1 MLTQTKAKI
10 ALQSKSG
17 VATFEC
23 SPGERLLFAGL
34 AQGLSLPYECATG
47 TCGTCRG
54 RVMEGN
60 YETAWLEAPGAAK
73 LKRERGDVLLCQT
86 HPGSDCVVRVAANVA
101 QITAGALPMRR
112 SGRVEVARLLT
123 PDVMHVEIE
132 LSVPMSF
139 AAGQFVVVETPAVKG
154 GRAYSMV
161 NHGEELNRLSFV
173 IKRKPGGAFG
183 DWLFQAA
190 AAGAEISL
198 FGPLGHAVWRPEEDR
213 DWLAIAGGSGIA
225 GIMSIIDHA
234 TRAGH
239 FDRRRGHVF
248 FGVRT
253 LADAFYVDELAE
265 YVARS
270 NGNLEVTVA
279 LSHEPVA
286 PGAEMKGLRLG
297 QGFVHDVTRSAMSGR
312 YGDITAFLAG
322 PGPMVD
328 AAIRMLL
335 VEAKLPPDRLRYDK
349 FG

>member
-132 LSVPMSF
+132 LSVPM
-139 AAGQFVVVETPAVKG
+139 TPHWNPAMTAVIG
-154 GRAYSMV
+154 
-161 NHGEELNRLSFV
+161 LSASTHCHF
-173 IKRKPGGAFG
+173 IGICEIEYMTP
-183 DWLFQAA
+183 
-190 AAGAEISL
+190 EIS
-198 FGPLGHAVWRPEEDR
+198 GSTWRNT
-213 DWLAIAGGSGIA
+213 GT
-225 GIMSIIDHA
+225 M
-234 TRAGH
+234 
-239 FDRRRGHVF
+239 
-248 FGVRT
+248 
-253 LADAFYVDELAE
+253 
-265 YVARS
+265 
-270 NGNLEVTVA
+270 
-279 LSHEPVA
+279 
-286 PGAEMKGLRLG
+286 
-297 QGFVHDVTRSAMSGR
+297 
-312 YGDITAFLAG
+312 
-322 PGPMVD
+322 
-328 AAIRMLL
+328 
-335 VEAKLPPDRLRYDK
+335 
-349 FG
+349 